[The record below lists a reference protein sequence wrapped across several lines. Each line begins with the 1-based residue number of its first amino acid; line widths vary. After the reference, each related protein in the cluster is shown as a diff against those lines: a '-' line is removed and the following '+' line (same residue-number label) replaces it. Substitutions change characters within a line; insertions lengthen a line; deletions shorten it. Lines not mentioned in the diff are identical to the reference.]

1 VELILLRHP
10 APAIDADICYGRADL
25 TLQPGLEDPRR
36 LPAQPPPVAT
46 IVTSPLRRCRRL
58 AERLG
63 AERGMEVSV
72 DARLAEMDFGR
83 WELRR
88 WQEIDRAEVD
98 AWARD
103 FDHARPHGGE
113 TVAELRLRVAA
124 ALGEVKA
131 EPGPVLWVTHG
142 GVIRAVC
149 GILGAHDGWETRVE
163 VSRMLVVNVPWEADA

>member
-1 VELILLRHP
+1 MELILLRHP

-36 LPAQPPPVAT
+36 LPEPPPPFAT
-46 IVTSPLRRCRRL
+46 LVTSPLRRCRRL

-63 AERGMEVSV
+63 AERDTPVRV
-72 DARLAEMDFGR
+72 DPRLAEMDFGR

-103 FDHARPHGGE
+103 FEHGRPHGGE
-113 TVAELRLRVAA
+113 TVAELRARVAA
-124 ALGEVKA
+124 ALEA
-131 EPGPVLWVTHG
+131 ARTERAPMLWVTHG

-149 GILGAHDGWETRVE
+149 GLLGAHAEWETRLDFGRSLRLE
-163 VSRMLVVNVPWEADA
+163 VPR